1 MHSALFRVR
10 LFGPQS
16 AEAGAVYA
24 SRECQPCVP
33 AVTLVNRAHFAA
45 QHPRIH
51 AGTQAGRQDHEYAGY
66 THPVRVR
73 LLGTRICAGAG
84 RAPVLPASLP
94 CQRRPLAAGFG
105 RCCTGQCTA
114 ASATACALRC
124 VALLSRSMVPLPSVR
139 VAFMLLDL
147 ECPCCQG
154 KACTLVVAPTE
165 TACLTA
171 RVSV

>member
-1 MHSALFRVR
+1 M
-10 LFGPQS
+10 P
-16 AEAGAVYA
+16 AVSA
-24 SRECQPCVP
+24 SRACQPS
-33 AVTLVNRAHFAA
+33 LWSIELILRHS
-45 QHPRIH
+45 IH
-51 AGTQAGRQDHEYAGY
+51 ASTQAQAGRQDHEYAGY